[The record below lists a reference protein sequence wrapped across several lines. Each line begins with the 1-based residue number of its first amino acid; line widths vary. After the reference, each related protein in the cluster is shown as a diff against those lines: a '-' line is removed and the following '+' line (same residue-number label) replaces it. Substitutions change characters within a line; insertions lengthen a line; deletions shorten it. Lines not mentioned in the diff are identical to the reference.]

1 MGRYARGSARD
12 AAAYSVVQALLR
24 SKSVHLQPAR
34 EAPPLPHPFKPV
46 LLITDHLNLIKQTSR
61 YDGFATAVF
70 IDLACPVGA
79 ASHLIYA
86 SLVRAPLKAQSALP
100 VRPNPSIEV
109 CPTQQCATAVIVMS
123 RTPHGPIHGR
133 DCVPGMRQR
142 DRIGPHCAYGV
153 RLNIMPLCSHLRS
166 CKSCLQK
173 PVTYRC
179 HRFRQFEVYRSLS
192 RKPEIDTL
200 TGRSTIKTTRTD
212 SCDMHVTGGVGAYAA
227 RL

>member
-1 MGRYARGSARD
+1 MQESRNGRGDAERLTEYSRGGRLTGRYARGSARD

-100 VRPNPSIEV
+100 VRPNP
-109 CPTQQCATAVIVMS
+109 
-123 RTPHGPIHGR
+123 
-133 DCVPGMRQR
+133 
-142 DRIGPHCAYGV
+142 
-153 RLNIMPLCSHLRS
+153 
-166 CKSCLQK
+166 
-173 PVTYRC
+173 
-179 HRFRQFEVYRSLS
+179 
-192 RKPEIDTL
+192 
-200 TGRSTIKTTRTD
+200 
-212 SCDMHVTGGVGAYAA
+212 AA
-227 RL
+227 WEADIA